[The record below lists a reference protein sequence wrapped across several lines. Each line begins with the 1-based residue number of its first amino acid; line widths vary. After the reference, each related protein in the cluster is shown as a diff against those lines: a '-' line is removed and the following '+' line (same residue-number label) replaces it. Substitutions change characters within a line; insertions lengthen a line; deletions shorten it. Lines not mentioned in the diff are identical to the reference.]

1 MWDLLLHSF
10 FPQLFRVGWE
20 LFDNDTDM
28 MLHWQLGKKLA
39 SGGVQESTTHFRI
52 LSGPRNYI
60 RKLVEAA
67 AAAGKFSMWAFPFLL
82 ISFRVPSLIFPGRF
96 FFRWFAFRFRA
107 LFLGGQCKRRSKLSF
122 KQHVCKN
129 HAPGYSRIPIPIPPL
144 GLPSSWLLSLAVA
157 TFYSSPPL
165 GLFFILFPYFFFV
178 CISIWR
184 MEIVFCVCLLQ

>member
-1 MWDLLLHSF
+1 MGIFSIWEFGLTGLDDSDRRTCDSRDTERDSREWSCGTHCLRLQGRGQRHFSRQPCGTCFATPLPSF
-10 FPQLFRVGWE
+10 SNSSFPELFRVGWE

-67 AAAGKFSMWAFPFLL
+67 AAAAGKFSMWAFPFLL

-96 FFRWFAFRFRA
+96 FSVDL
-107 LFLGGQCKRRSKLSF
+107 LFGFG
-122 KQHVCKN
+122 
-129 HAPGYSRIPIPIPPL
+129 
-144 GLPSSWLLSLAVA
+144 
-157 TFYSSPPL
+157 
-165 GLFFILFPYFFFV
+165 PYFWEA
-178 CISIWR
+178 SASGA
-184 MEIVFCVCLLQ
+184 LN